1 MAQAVATT
9 RSRREFQKNGE
20 KIFFTS
26 TGHVHITVELG
37 TYAAGYEQGRVG
49 YLSNVAFE
57 SDILGGTGQE
67 VLNTRLQAVDH

>member
-9 RSRREFQKNGE
+9 RSR
-20 KIFFTS
+20 

>member
-1 MAQAVATT
+1 MGKKFV
-9 RSRREFQKNGE
+9 ELL
-20 KIFFTS
+20 TS